1 MSESLSAQPG
11 FAVEAAFA
19 DRPGE
24 VPAEPVRRR
33 VRPSGRVLVALA
45 GASLLPWTVDVLARG
60 GGGAWFW
67 GLFFGFFGTALLP
80 LAVPREP
87 AFRNACLVVGWCQF
101 GLEAVCSAPYFFL
114 SLPVIV
120 FGVPTGVMLLLTAR
134 QNRGTLGTVL
144 AVLVGAGPIG
154 LLAHGGWTHM

>member
-19 DRPGE
+19 DRSGGA
-24 VPAEPVRRR
+24 PAEPVRGR

-45 GASLLPWTVDVLARG
+45 GASLLPWAVAVLWW

-67 GLFFGFFGTALLP
+67 GLFFGFFGTTLLP

-87 AFRNACLVVGWCQF
+87 AFRNACLIVGGCQF
-101 GLEAVCSAPYFFL
+101 GVEVVCSAPWLFL
-114 SLPVIV
+114 ALPVFV
-120 FGVPTGVMLLLTAR
+120 FAVPTGVMLLLTAR
-134 QNRGTLGTVL
+134 RNRGWMGTVL
-144 AVLVGAGPIG
+144 AVLVGVGPIG
-154 LLAHGGWTHM
+154 VVAHQWWTHL